1 MLVGMYLNARRLLSP
16 CRNDHIDHSYTMQ
29 NFDGDMVQNVHIQR
43 YAALA
48 AIIIYS
54 QPKNRPS
61 SSILHWF
68 MKMKKKDKRNID
80 KLLVISTNK
89 PQVVWY

>member
-1 MLVGMYLNARRLLSP
+1 
-16 CRNDHIDHSYTMQ
+16 MQ
-29 NFDGDMVQNVHIQR
+29 NVDGDTVQNVHIHS
-43 YAALA
+43 A

-68 MKMKKKDKRNID
+68 MKKKKKDKRNID